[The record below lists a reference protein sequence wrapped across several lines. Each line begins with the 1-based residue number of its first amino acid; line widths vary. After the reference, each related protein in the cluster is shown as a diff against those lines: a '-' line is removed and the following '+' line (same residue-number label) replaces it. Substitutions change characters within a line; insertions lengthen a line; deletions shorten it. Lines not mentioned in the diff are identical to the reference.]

1 MMVRNSL
8 VFLLLSIISFSA
20 YSLERKVFCV
30 WDPVGRNGPVMSFYS
45 DVIPKAQA
53 WGLSIRF
60 VAYTDERIAAA
71 DFKAGRCEAVLLTSI
86 LARQF
91 VKFGGTMDAIGAI
104 NSQKGL
110 ETALNSLA
118 RPKAGKLM
126 TEGKYE
132 AIATFPVGSMYA
144 FVNDRSIDTIDKFA
158 GKRISILND
167 DPQMKKFATLASAS
181 QVSVTL
187 DSFAGLFNSGKVD
200 IVVMPALAYNTFELY
215 HGLGDNGGIID
226 KRLYYGMLQTIAKRD
241 QFPEDFGHT
250 MRNYV
255 KTRLKAIN
263 KLVKDAEE
271 EIPEK
276 YWIKTSQF
284 VKDDIDHFSKRVRIA
299 LMDDGVNHPKAL
311 HLFWKI
317 RCRLDR
323 SRGEC
328 KESPIN
334 IEKRDQQTVAKT
346 APIKKPKE
354 STRAVQ
360 EKLAKEKL
368 KKQKMLQQEKL
379 AQQKREQ
386 MARKKLEEQALAKKK
401 LAEQTKALEQA
412 KLERAKIEAALE
424 RERNEREKLE
434 KELLALGNKN
444 KEKQAVIETATKE
457 KAIEAAE
464 AETAK
469 VEPVIETQVV
479 DEQNSLET
487 EEEEEEEEEK
497 SWWQIF

>member
-1 MMVRNSL
+1 MMARNFF
-8 VFLLLSIISFSA
+8 VFVLLSVLSVSA
-20 YSLERKVFCV
+20 FALERKVFCV

-104 NSQKGL
+104 YSQKGL
-110 ETALNSLA
+110 ETALSTLA
-118 RPKAGKLM
+118 KPKAGKLM

-132 AIATFPVGSMYA
+132 VIATFPVGSMYA
-144 FVNDRSIDTIDKFA
+144 FVNDRTINTIEKFK
-158 GKRISILND
+158 GKSISILNG
-167 DPQMKKFATLASAS
+167 DPQMKKFANLAGAS
-181 QVSVTL
+181 QVGVTL
-187 DSFAGLFNSGKVD
+187 DSFAGRFNSGEVD

-215 HGLGDNGGIID
+215 HGLGGKGGIID

-241 QFPEDFGHT
+241 QFPEGFGHT

-255 KTRLKAIN
+255 KTRMKAIN
-263 KLVKDAEE
+263 KLVKDAEA
-271 EIPEK
+271 EIPSR
-276 YWIKTSQF
+276 YWIKTDQF

-299 LMDDGVNHPKAL
+299 LMEDGVNHPKAL

-334 IEKRDQQTVAKT
+334 IEKRDKSSATKAVAT
-346 APIKKPKE
+346 KKPKK
-354 STRAVQ
+354 SVKDKQ
-360 EKLAKEKL
+360 KKLAQKKL
-368 KKQKMLQQEKL
+368 EKQKLAQKKREKQKLEQKKL
-379 AQQKREQ
+379 AQQELE
-386 MARKKLEEQALAKKK
+386 RKKREEQALANKKF
-401 LAEQTKALEQA
+401 AEQEL
-412 KLERAKIEAALE
+412 ALE
-424 RERNEREKLE
+424 REKLERVKIEEELEYERKERAKLE

-444 KEKQAVIETATKE
+444 KEQ
-457 KAIEAAE
+457 
-464 AETAK
+464 K
-469 VEPVIETQVV
+469 VSE
-479 DEQNSLET
+479 EQNSDVQSTEKESQEEP
-487 EEEEEEEEEK
+487 EEESEEEK